1 VIMPRANRYIVSGQ
15 IYHITHRCHNRS
27 FLFKFGKDRDVYRS
41 ILRDRLHRYPVA
53 CLGYCI
59 TSNHTHL
66 LLKVEGIAEEVL
78 GRFMQTL
85 EGDFAQ
91 WYNIRKKRKGAFW
104 SDRYHAVM
112 IDSGEY
118 LWRCLR
124 YIDLN
129 MVRAGVV
136 SSPAEWAWCGYQE
149 LSGLRSRYRVIDRE
163 ALADALAP
171 GRAWPQI
178 AEMYVATVQEVLH
191 AERLVRESCWTE
203 SLAVG
208 GERFVQRIGAQIAN
222 RMNVETVNANGIWLV
237 RESPIAYSP
246 FSASKNGSKRVKGLV
261 SHL

>member
-1 VIMPRANRYIVSGQ
+1 MPRANRYIVSDQ
-15 IYHITHRCHNRS
+15 IYHVTHRCHNRS
-27 FLFKFGKDRDVYRS
+27 FLFKFAKDRDGYRS
-41 ILRDRLHRYPVA
+41 MLRDRLGRFPVS

-66 LLKVEGIAEEVL
+66 LLKVEGIAEQVL

-91 WYNIRKKRKGAFW
+91 YYNIRKRRKGAFW

-136 SSPAEWAWCGYQE
+136 SSPSEWAWCGYQE
-149 LSGLRSRYRVIDRE
+149 LSGLRNRYRVIDRKS
-163 ALADALAP
+163 LADALAP

-178 AEMYVATVQEVLH
+178 AEHYVETVQGLLRS
-191 AERLVRESCWTE
+191 ERLLREACWTE

-208 GERFVQRIGAQIAN
+208 GEGFVQRIGARIAN
-222 RMNVETVNANGIWLV
+222 RMKVETVQDKGVWLV
-237 RESPIAYSP
+237 REAPSAYSS
-246 FSASKNGSKRVKGLV
+246 FSASKNGSKG
-261 SHL
+261 

>member
-1 VIMPRANRYIVSGQ
+1 MPRANRYIVSGQ

-27 FLFKFGKDRDVYRS
+27 YLFKFAKDRNVYRS
-41 ILRDRLHRYPVA
+41 MLRDRLNQHAVS

-66 LLKVEGIAEEVL
+66 LLKVEGFAQDVL

-91 WYNIRKKRKGAFW
+91 HYNLRKKRKGAFW

-112 IDSGEY
+112 IDSGDY
-118 LWRCLR
+118 LSRCMR

-136 SSPAEWAWCGYQE
+136 RDPSEWAWCGFQE
-149 LSGLRSRYRVIDRE
+149 IAGHRERFRLIDRE
-163 ALADALAP
+163 ALTLAVAP
-171 GRAWPQI
+171 GREWTQMA
-178 AEMYVATVQEVLH
+178 AHYVESVRMALQTRQV
-191 AERLVRESCWTE
+191 VREACWTE

-208 GERFVQRIGAQIAN
+208 GERFIQEIGSRIAN
-222 RMNVETVNANGIWLV
+222 RMNVETVQAHGIWMV
-237 RESPIAYSP
+237 RESPSP
-246 FSASKNGSKRVKGLV
+246 YGSFSTP
-261 SHL
+261 

>member
-1 VIMPRANRYIVSGQ
+1 MPRANRYIVSGQ
-15 IYHITHRCHNRS
+15 IYHVTHRCHNRS
-27 FLFKFGKDRDVYRS
+27 YLFKFAKDRDAYRLL
-41 ILRDRLHRYPVA
+41 LRDRLQDYPVT

-66 LLKVEGIAEEVL
+66 LLKVEGVAEKVL

-136 SSPAEWAWCGYQE
+136 SSPSEWAWCGYQE
-149 LSGLRSRYRVIDRE
+149 LSGLRNRYRGIDRI
-163 ALADALAP
+163 ALANELAP

-178 AEMYVATVQEVLH
+178 AEQYVATVREALRPV
-191 AERLVRESCWTE
+191 RLLREACWTE

-208 GERFVQRIGAQIAN
+208 DERFVQSVRSRIAN
-222 RMNVETVNANGIWLV
+222 RMKMETVQEDGVWLV
-237 RESPIAYSP
+237 REAPTPYGR
-246 FSASKNGSKRVKGLV
+246 FSAAKNGSKV
-261 SHL
+261 SKTLFLHA